1 MNNSCDKVH
10 NCGHLCNGFVGEK
23 VCLPCLN
30 SDCVKKNPE
39 FTLGQNEEGYCTI
52 CGIDKLG
59 EKPSIRFNC
68 QHIFHLDCVME
79 ILNKR
84 WSGPRITFN
93 YLNCTTCKRR
103 ISAPH
108 CPQIASITQRST
120 LFEEDLK
127 KKAIERGKHEG
138 LDKDVRLKDPTYAY
152 HNKFE
157 DFCLFKLAY
166 YECFKCKGPYFGGL
180 KDCQM
185 N

>member
-1 MNNSCDKVH
+1 MVRSKNYIQLLELH
-10 NCGHLCNGFVGEK
+10 NLQEK
-23 VCLPCLN
+23 DQCSPLP
-30 SDCVKKNPE
+30 S
-39 FTLGQNEEGYCTI
+39 
-52 CGIDKLG
+52 
-59 EKPSIRFNC
+59 NC
-68 QHIFHLDCVME
+68 INHTEV
-79 ILNKR
+79 
-84 WSGPRITFN
+84 
-93 YLNCTTCKRR
+93 
-103 ISAPH
+103 
-108 CPQIASITQRST
+108 
-120 LFEEDLK
+120 EEDLK